1 MLRTPITLITGP
13 LGSGKTTL
21 LRHILAVQPGKIAIV
36 MNEFGEIA
44 IDTKVIE
51 GKNVR
56 IAELGGGCVC
66 CSLLGEFEAAVNEI
80 IEKIAP
86 DRIVV
91 ETTGL
96 AEPEALV
103 FNIQE
108 TLPQCRLDG
117 VVSVIDADMLI
128 RFPELGHTTRLQIEG
143 ADILLLNKIDLID
156 PRQIEPLETKLRE
169 INPTATIIRTERCGI
184 DPELLFGIGRSPREI
199 RSRVMM
205 PWAMRDISRGERKI
219 APPEHRHQSEF
230 EAFAFT
236 SGKIFSR
243 DCFEAFANG
252 LSASLV
258 RAKGFIRFADGAQL
272 FNFVTGRWELEPFES
287 DRTEVVFIGRNIAM
301 EKETILRALDECTVK
316 NDEASNDECRR
327 NDYAR
332 MTKDSRSDSAA
343 RFRSSSFGVDSSF
356 DIRISSF
363 SPCLTITSKNS
374 ELPISPLKRRGA
386 TCQNCLA
393 TLRTRR
399 RM

>member
-1 MLRTPITLITGP
+1 MPPRIPITLITGP

-21 LRHILAVQPGKIAIV
+21 LRHILATQPGKIAIV

-86 DRIVV
+86 ERIVV

-108 TLPQCRLDG
+108 TLSQCRLDG

-143 ADILLLNKIDLID
+143 ADILLLNKIDLVA
-156 PRQIEPLETKLRE
+156 PRQNEALETKLRQ
-169 INPTATIIRTERCGI
+169 INPTAAIVRTERCRI
-184 DPELLFGIGRSPREI
+184 APELLLGIGR
-199 RSRVMM
+199 
-205 PWAMRDISRGERKI
+205 ERKI
-219 APPEHRHQSEF
+219 APPEHRHQTEF
-230 EAFAFT
+230 ESFAFT

-243 DCFEAFANG
+243 DCFESFANG
-252 LSASLV
+252 LPASMI
-258 RAKGFIRFADGAQL
+258 RAKGLIRFADGVQL
-272 FNFVTGRWELEPFES
+272 FNFVAGRWELEPFES
-287 DRTEVVFIGRNIAM
+287 DRTEVVFIGKNIAA
-301 EKETILRALDECTVK
+301 EKQVIFRALNECAAK
-316 NDEASNDECRR
+316 NDEA
-327 NDYAR
+327 R
-332 MTKDSRSDSAA
+332 MTNVEGMTKHESQSRADE
-343 RFRSSSFGVDSSF
+343 D
-356 DIRISSF
+356 
-363 SPCLTITSKNS
+363 
-374 ELPISPLKRRGA
+374 GA
-386 TCQNCLA
+386 K
-393 TLRTRR
+393 
-399 RM
+399 